1 MQEQEYVKKYI
12 VSTLLAPQKTKTFFD
27 GHEVIIPTQLLIS
40 DNYDLKKLMASAE
53 DKKKLLTMY
62 KNIINEFN
70 ISSKLNISSDYEA
83 MLNYI
88 ASLEQ
93 GNKAKALTK

>member
-1 MQEQEYVKKYI
+1 
-12 VSTLLAPQKTKTFFD
+12 
-27 GHEVIIPTQLLIS
+27 
-40 DNYDLKKLMASAE
+40 MASAE